1 LRNGLRVQVPLYIES
16 GNVIKI
22 STKDGSFSERVR

>member
-1 LRNGLRVQVPLYIES
+1 LSNGLRVQVPLYIETGS
-16 GNVIKI
+16 VIKI